1 MGLKSM
7 HTTTLLRTVAL
18 LAPGQQ
24 GPSEG
29 LAIETLEA
37 MLANGLEIA
46 TTLLA
51 FMLAIFVIL
60 VFGVR
65 LLMIARKLPVPTD
78 PFDMA
83 KPTDFRTLMVGA
95 AAILSPLV
103 AQGFLPV
110 RGLETQWVLV
120 WAYVFQA
127 VLAVILWLALHLFY
141 QIRDKRRQT

>member
-1 MGLKSM
+1 MLM
-7 HTTTLLRTVAL
+7 RIMTLLAL
-18 LAPGQQ
+18 GQQ

-29 LAIETLEA
+29 LAMETLKA
-37 MLANGLEIA
+37 MLANGLEIG

-51 FMLAIFVIL
+51 FTLAIFVIL

-65 LLMIARKLPVPTD
+65 ALMVARKLPVPTD

-83 KPTDFRTLMVGA
+83 KPKDFRTLMVGA

-103 AQGFLPV
+103 AQGFLTV
-110 RGLETQWVLV
+110 VGLETQWVLL

-141 QIRDKRRQT
+141 KIREARRRT

>member
-1 MGLKSM
+1 M
-7 HTTTLLRTVAL
+7 AL
-18 LAPGQQ
+18 LVPGQQ
-24 GPSEG
+24 GPSG
-29 LAIETLEA
+29 DLAIETLKA

-65 LLMIARKLPVPTD
+65 LLMVARKLPVPTA

-83 KPTDFRTLMVGA
+83 KPKDFRALMVGA

-110 RGLETQWVLV
+110 RALETQ
-120 WAYVFQA
+120 
-127 VLAVILWLALHLFY
+127 
-141 QIRDKRRQT
+141 

>member
-1 MGLKSM
+1 M
-7 HTTTLLRTVAL
+7 HPTSLLRIMTM

-24 GPSEG
+24 GPSED
-29 LAIETLEA
+29 LALETLKA
-37 MLANGLEIA
+37 MLANGLEIG
-46 TTLLA
+46 TILLA
-51 FMLAIFVIL
+51 FMLATFIVL

-65 LLMIARKLPVPTD
+65 VLMVARKLPVPTD

-83 KPTDFRTLMVGA
+83 KPKDFRTLMVGA

-110 RGLETQWVLV
+110 EGLETGWVLA

-127 VLAVILWLALHLFY
+127 VIAVLLWLALHLFY
-141 QIRDKRRQT
+141 RIREARRRS

>member
-1 MGLKSM
+1 M
-7 HTTTLLRTVAL
+7 HTTTLLRDMAL

-24 GPSEG
+24 GPSES
-29 LAIETLEA
+29 LAIETLKA
-37 MLANGLEIA
+37 MLANGLEIG
-46 TTLLA
+46 TILLA
-51 FMLAIFVIL
+51 FTLAIFIVL

-65 LLMIARKLPVPTD
+65 ALLVARKLPVPTD

-83 KPTDFRTLMVGA
+83 KPRDFRMLMVST

-103 AQGFLPV
+103 AQSFLPV
-110 RGLETQWVLV
+110 EGLETRWVLV

-141 QIRDKRRQT
+141 QIREAGRRS

>member
-1 MGLKSM
+1 M
-7 HTTTLLRTVAL
+7 HTTTLLRDMAL

-24 GPSEG
+24 GPSES
-29 LAIETLEA
+29 LAIETLKA
-37 MLANGLEIA
+37 MLANGLEIG
-46 TTLLA
+46 TILLA
-51 FMLAIFVIL
+51 FTLAILIVL

-65 LLMIARKLPVPTD
+65 ALLVARKLPVPTD

-83 KPTDFRTLMVGA
+83 KPRDFRMLMVST

-110 RGLETQWVLV
+110 EGLETRWVLV

-141 QIRDKRRQT
+141 QIREAGRRS

>member
-1 MGLKSM
+1 M
-7 HTTTLLRTVAL
+7 HTTTLLRGMDL

-24 GPSEG
+24 GPSES
-29 LAIETLEA
+29 LAIETLKA
-37 MLANGLEIA
+37 MLANGLEIG
-46 TTLLA
+46 TILLA
-51 FMLAIFVIL
+51 FTLAIFIVL

-65 LLMIARKLPVPTD
+65 ALLVARKLPVPTD

-83 KPTDFRTLMVGA
+83 KPRDFRMLMVST

-103 AQGFLPV
+103 AQSFLPV
-110 RGLETQWVLV
+110 EGLETRWVLV

-141 QIRDKRRQT
+141 QIREAGRRS

>member
-1 MGLKSM
+1 M
-7 HTTTLLRTVAL
+7 HTTTLLRDMAL
-18 LAPGQQ
+18 LAPGPQ

-29 LAIETLEA
+29 LAIETLKA
-37 MLANGLEIA
+37 MLANGLEIG
-46 TTLLA
+46 TILLA
-51 FMLAIFVIL
+51 FTLAILIVL

-65 LLMIARKLPVPTD
+65 ALLVARKLPVPTD

-83 KPTDFRTLMVGA
+83 KPKDFRTLMVGA

-103 AQGFLPV
+103 AQSFLPV
-110 RGLETQWVLV
+110 EGLETRWVLV

-141 QIRDKRRQT
+141 QIRETRRRS

>member
-1 MGLKSM
+1 MLIRIM
-7 HTTTLLRTVAL
+7 IL

-29 LAIETLEA
+29 LAMETLKA
-37 MLANGLEIA
+37 MLANGLEIG

-51 FMLAIFVIL
+51 FTLAIFVIL

-65 LLMIARKLPVPTD
+65 ALMVARKLPVPTD

-83 KPTDFRTLMVGA
+83 KPKDFRTLMVGV
-95 AAILSPLV
+95 AAILGPLV
-103 AQGFLPV
+103 AQSFLPV
-110 RGLETQWVLV
+110 VGLETQWVLL
-120 WAYVFQA
+120 WAYAFQA

-141 QIRDKRRQT
+141 KIREARRRS

>member
-1 MGLKSM
+1 M
-7 HTTTLLRTVAL
+7 TLLRTMAL

-24 GPSEG
+24 GSSEG
-29 LAIETLEA
+29 PAIETLKA
-37 MLANGLEIA
+37 MLDNGLEIA

-51 FMLAIFVIL
+51 FTLAIFVIL

-65 LLMIARKLPVPTD
+65 LLMVVRKLPVPTD

-83 KPTDFRTLMVGA
+83 KPKDFRMLMVGA

-110 RGLETQWVLV
+110 EGLDTGWMLV

-127 VLAVILWLALHLFY
+127 VLAVILWLALRLFY
-141 QIRDKRRQT
+141 QIRDKRGHN

>member
-1 MGLKSM
+1 MLM
-7 HTTTLLRTVAL
+7 RTMIL

-29 LAIETLEA
+29 LAMETLKA
-37 MLANGLEIA
+37 MLANGLEIG

-51 FMLAIFVIL
+51 FTLAIFVIL

-65 LLMIARKLPVPTD
+65 ALMVARKLPVPTD

-83 KPTDFRTLMVGA
+83 KPKDFRTLMVGV
-95 AAILSPLV
+95 AAILGPLV
-103 AQGFLPV
+103 AQSFLPV
-110 RGLETQWVLV
+110 VGLETQWVLL
-120 WAYVFQA
+120 WAYAFQA

-141 QIRDKRRQT
+141 KIREARRRS